1 MGRLSPED
9 LKQLGLPGLLPLM
22 VLTKGGATRQTTED
36 VITGLQ
42 AAGKQESLPITYTLA
57 SLVFK
62 NEADQEWLRK
72 RVRQMQDILRD
83 TPIYQEI
90 LKEGR
95 EEARR
100 EAEEARE
107 EARRKALEEGREE
120 GKLEALRIMLLD
132 FIKARFPTRKMINL
146 AKSQAAMIEDLDVLQ
161 SLILKV
167 GLAQTAEEAQ
177 EYLISW
183 PETYDGHE

>member
-1 MGRLSPED
+1 
-9 LKQLGLPGLLPLM
+9 
-22 VLTKGGATRQTTED
+22 
-36 VITGLQ
+36 
-42 AAGKQESLPITYTLA
+42 
-57 SLVFK
+57 
-62 NEADQEWLRK
+62 
-72 RVRQMQDILRD
+72 
-83 TPIYQEI
+83 

-100 EAEEARE
+100 EAEEAREEARREAE

-132 FIKARFPTRKMINL
+132 FIEARFPTRKMINL
-146 AKSQAAMIEDLDVLQ
+146 AKSQAAMIEDPDVLQ